1 MYIMGWRKRW
11 PKRDLQQ
18 QKCGENLVNIPKD
31 ELLNFTTND
40 HAYFCDLPNV
50 GAEEEVDKK
59 MT

>member
-1 MYIMGWRKRW
+1 
-11 PKRDLQQ
+11 LQQ
-18 QKCGENLVNIPKD
+18 QKCGKNLVNIPKD